1 MRLAGVV
8 LHALERGLEGRPKE
22 SAVVRQVRLVVDAA
36 SCSESD
42 AVRSFLMDVAERA
55 GTREVTDAAPGSA
68 PGSADVSMMGS
79 MADELVDLVDDGV
92 EEEED
97 AEEVRRLVA
106 GLGAACGWDDLV
118 VQERVEAFRR
128 CQ

>member
-55 GTREVTDAAPGSA
+55 GTREVTDEA
-68 PGSADVSMMGS
+68 PGSADVSIMGS

-92 EEEED
+92 EGEED

-118 VQERVEAFRR
+118 VQERVDAFRM
-128 CQ
+128 QPL